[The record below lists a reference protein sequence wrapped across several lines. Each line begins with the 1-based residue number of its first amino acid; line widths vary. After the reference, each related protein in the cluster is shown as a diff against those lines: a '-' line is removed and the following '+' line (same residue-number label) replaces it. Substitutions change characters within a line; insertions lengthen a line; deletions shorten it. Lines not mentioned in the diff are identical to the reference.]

1 MFRTLIYFDNKK
13 VMEYKSLI
21 ERKKAVKLKNVK
33 FSNEKSGKAQI
44 PTLSGGIVGKSE
56 MDGEILENYLLDCE
70 EFEDLLENTEYY
82 FNFLGPN
89 SQDYDLETIQKTSII
104 KFEGTFNVPNQ
115 FDMLH
120 LINKFRPFLI
130 SSINTESNVE
140 GELLKSFLGKESTK
154 IPIFIENESDFDSRL
169 GFAKISSNNL
179 CCEIDDLE
187 EFEAEDVTIIAKL
200 ISRKDIKKEPIVV
213 FDIAKDL
220 FSMGRALRRQIGESR
235 IEGVENISIEE
246 DFMTLEILAVYR

>member
-1 MFRTLIYFDNKK
+1 MFKTLIYFDSKK

-44 PTLSGGIVGKSE
+44 PILSGGVVGKSE
-56 MDGEILENYLLDCE
+56 MDGEILENHLLDCE

-82 FNFLGPN
+82 FDFLGPN
-89 SQDYDLETIQKTSII
+89 SQDYDLDTIQKSSII
-104 KFEGTFNVPNQ
+104 RFEGTFNVPKE

-120 LINKFRPFLI
+120 LINKFRPLLI

-140 GELLKSFLGKESTK
+140 DELLKSFLGKESTK
-154 IPIFIENESDFDSRL
+154 IPIFIENELDFRNRL
-169 GFAKISSNNL
+169 GFAKINSNNL

-187 EFEAEDVTIIAKL
+187 EFETEDVTIIAKI
-200 ISRKDIKKEPIVV
+200 ISRKDIKKESIVV
-213 FDIAKDL
+213 FDVAKDL
-220 FSMGRALRRQIGESR
+220 FSMGRAIRRQIGECG
-235 IEGVENISIEE
+235 IEGVENIAIDE
-246 DFMTLEILAVYR
+246 DFITLEILAVYR